1 MFLDAF
7 TATLSIYSLVTLA
20 SIIWLARHEIDDTHE

>member
-7 TATLSIYSLVTLA
+7 TATLSIYSLVTLVT
-20 SIIWLARHEIDDTHE
+20 IIWLARQKTDHHS